1 MGFWQS
7 LVEKFNPAQPSIAR
21 EHGDSAPSTQTKL
34 HTIANAY
41 HLVETVNRC
50 INLLVD
56 NASMV
61 DFDIGETLKFTG
73 VAPNVQQGKLT
84 MILNM
89 RPSPYVDMSAFRRA
103 LLMDL
108 LVDGNAFIHYDG
120 TSLYHLPACRVEVI
134 PDSVTFVNSYKY
146 LGALGEEII
155 YPVSTVLHIKDNSVR
170 SNYRGDSRV
179 NSCLESLYGR
189 EAMQEFHRSYFESGA
204 AMGVIIETD
213 NVLSSKI
220 KERQEREWQ
229 IKYNPKR
236 SNGRP
241 VILDAGMKAKAISTS
256 NMRDLT
262 FNESVAEMERKVCVA
277 LGVPPILLDSGN
289 NANIK
294 PNLELMFYTTILPM
308 LRKFESVFEFYFARD
323 IELSTFKVPAL
334 KPDQKEQAERVSSL
348 VNNGIITGNEGRG
361 ILRLAPIEEDVMKKI
376 RIPANVAGSATGV
389 AGQEGG
395 KPTQQ
400 DN

>member
-1 MGFWQS
+1 MGFWS
-7 LVEKFNPAQPSIAR
+7 NVLEKFNPAQRSIAA
-21 EHGDSAPSTQTKL
+21 EQGDSAPTTQTKAL
-34 HTIANAY
+34 TIANAY
-41 HLVETVNRC
+41 SLIETVNRC
-50 INLLVD
+50 VNLLVD

-61 DFDIGETLKFTG
+61 DYDIGDTYPFTG
-73 VAPNVQQGKLT
+73 VVPNMQQGKLNLL
-84 MILNM
+84 LNI
-89 RPSPYVDMSAFRRA
+89 RPNPYMDMSSFRRA

-108 LVDGNAFIHYDG
+108 LIDGNAFIHYDG
-120 TSLYHLPACRVEVI
+120 TALYHLPAARVEII
-134 PDSVTFVNSYKY
+134 PDAVSFVNSYKY
-146 LGALGEEII
+146 IGAYGEDIY
-155 YPVSTVLHIKDNSVR
+155 YPVNTVLHIKDNSIR
-170 SNYRGDSRV
+170 SVYRGDSRI
-179 NSCLESLYGR
+179 NSCLQSLYGR
-189 EAMQEFHRSYFESGA
+189 EAMQEFHKSYFESGA

-213 NVLSSKI
+213 SVLSSKI

-277 LGVPPILLDSGN
+277 LGIPPILLDSGN

-308 LRKFESVFEFYFARD
+308 LRKFEAAFEYFFSRD

-348 VNNGIITGNEGRG
+348 VNNGIITGNEGRA
-361 ILRLAPIEEDVMKKI
+361 ILRLEPIEDEVMKKI
-376 RIPANVAGSATGV
+376 RIPANVAGSATGI

-395 KPTQQ
+395 KPAQEGA
-400 DN
+400 

>member
-1 MGFWQS
+1 MGFWQN
-7 LVEKFNPAQPSIAR
+7 LVEKLNPTQRSIAT
-21 EHGDSAPSTQTKL
+21 EQGDSAPTTQTKL

-41 HLVETVNRC
+41 NLIETVNRC
-50 INLLVD
+50 INILVD

-61 DFDIGETLKFTG
+61 DFDIGNTLKFTG
-73 VAPNVQQGKLT
+73 VAPNVQQNKLD
-84 MILNM
+84 MLLNM
-89 RPSPYVDMSAFRRA
+89 RPSPYVDLSAFRRA

-108 LVDGNAFIHYDG
+108 LIDGNAFIYYDG
-120 TSLYHLPACRVEVI
+120 TALYHLPAARVEII
-134 PDSVTFVNSYKY
+134 PDAVTFVNSYKY
-146 LGALGEEII
+146 IGAFGEEHV
-155 YPVSTVLHIKDNSVR
+155 YAVNTVLHIKDNSVR
-170 SNYRGDSRV
+170 SVYRGDSRV

-189 EAMQEFHRSYFESGA
+189 EAMQEFHKSYFESGA

-236 SNGRP
+236 ANGRP

-308 LRKFESVFEFYFARD
+308 LRKFESVFEYFFARD

-334 KPDQKEQAERVSSL
+334 KPDQKEQAERVSAL
-348 VNNGIITGNEGRG
+348 VNNGIITGNEGRE
-361 ILRLAPIEEDVMKKI
+361 ILRLAPIEDELMKKI
-376 RIPANVAGSATGV
+376 RIPANVAGSATGI

-395 KPTQQ
+395 KPPAKEE
-400 DN
+400 